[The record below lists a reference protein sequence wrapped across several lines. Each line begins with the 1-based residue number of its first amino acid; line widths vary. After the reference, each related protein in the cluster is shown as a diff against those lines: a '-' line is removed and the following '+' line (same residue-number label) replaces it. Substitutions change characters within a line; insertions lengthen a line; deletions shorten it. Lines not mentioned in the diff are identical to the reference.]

1 MSKPPCQKIS
11 AIRDWK
17 LAGFETG
24 LPPMRLITIPL
35 SAAIIALAAAAPAL
49 ATTSEVTKPG
59 NERSATPCHAYE
71 QNPDGSWKEI
81 GCAEDGIKPPAP
93 AKISTR
99 NEGKTSH

>member
-1 MSKPPCQKIS
+1 
-11 AIRDWK
+11 
-17 LAGFETG
+17 
-24 LPPMRLITIPL
+24 MRLITIPL

-49 ATTSEVTKPG
+49 ATTSGVAKPG
-59 NERSATPCHAYE
+59 SESPAPTPCHAYE

>member
-1 MSKPPCQKIS
+1 
-11 AIRDWK
+11 
-17 LAGFETG
+17 
-24 LPPMRLITIPL
+24 MRLIITTTL
-35 SAAIIALAAAAPAL
+35 SASIIALATAVAPAL
-49 ATTSEVTKPG
+49 ARTSDTAKTGSEI
-59 NERSATPCHAYE
+59 SAPTPCQAYE